1 MEALRE
7 NAHVATF
14 AMYHRHR
21 AILAELAQERGVSR
35 SALIRELLE
44 AAYMA
49 SMGKQKPGSNLAIGA
64 G

>member
-1 MEALRE
+1 MEALQE

-35 SALIRELLE
+35 SALVRDLLE
-44 AAYMA
+44 REQERKTRKNPA
-49 SMGKQKPGSNLAIGA
+49 PIVVGA
-64 G
+64 GS

>member
-35 SALIRELLE
+35 SALVRDLLE
-44 AAYMA
+44 REQER
-49 SMGKQKPGSNLAIGA
+49 QKKNPAPKAIGA
-64 G
+64 GS

>member
-35 SALIRELLE
+35 SALVRLLLE
-44 AAYMA
+44 REQERKTKKNPAPKA
-49 SMGKQKPGSNLAIGA
+49 NGA